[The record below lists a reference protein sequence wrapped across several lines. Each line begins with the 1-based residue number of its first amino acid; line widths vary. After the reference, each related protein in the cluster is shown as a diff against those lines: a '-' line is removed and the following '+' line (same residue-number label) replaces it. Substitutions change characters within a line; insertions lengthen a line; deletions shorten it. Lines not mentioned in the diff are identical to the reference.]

1 MTLPIGFKPSL
12 AIEFSKVKTLP
23 KNLLASPK
31 LDGIRFCVFGGVA
44 YSRSLKLI
52 PNKFIQAYVKEHA
65 SALEGVDGEIIIGSP
80 TAEDC
85 FNVTTSGV
93 MRIEGEPD
101 FRLYVF
107 DVYWENKIY
116 YSRYHHNLLI
126 NVGSFP
132 ARVKLVEHTK
142 VSSLEEIQALEE
154 KYLSLGYEGLMLN
167 NADALYK
174 CGRSGT
180 KNPELIKKKIF
191 TDSEFEIVGY
201 EPKYTNQNEAQTNEL
216 GRTFRSSSKEGKFAL
231 ETLGALI
238 LKTKGNTTFSCGSGF
253 TDDSRD
259 FYWGIRDSLSG
270 QFAKVKHFE
279 IGAYKVPRHPIFIGI
294 RNLIDL

>member
-1 MTLPIGFKPSL
+1 MTLPNNFRPAL
-12 AIEFSKVKTLP
+12 AIEYSKVKTLP

-65 SALEGVDGEIIIGSP
+65 SVLEGVDGEIIIGSP

-101 FRLYVF
+101 FMLYVF
-107 DVYWENKIY
+107 DKYDKDLTYYW
-116 YSRYHHNLLI
+116 RYRNLQKFEQ
-126 NVGSFP
+126 FP
-132 ARVKLVEHTK
+132 DK
-142 VSSLEEIQALEE
+142 VSLVTHTIVSTEEAIQALEQE
-154 KYLSLGYEGLMLN
+154 YLQLGYEGLMLN

-191 TDSEFEIVGY
+191 SDSEFEIVGY

-216 GRTFRSSSKEGKFAL
+216 GRTFRSSSKEGLVAL

-238 LKTKGNTTFSCGSGF
+238 LKTKDGSTFSCGSGF
-253 TDDSRD
+253 TEASRA
-259 FYWGIRDSLSG
+259 FYWGVRESLIG
-270 QFAKVKHFE
+270 QLAKIKHFE
-279 IGAYKVPRHPIFIGI
+279 IGAVDLPRFPTFVAI
-294 RNLIDL
+294 RDRIDM

>member
-1 MTLPIGFKPSL
+1 MTLPTNYRPAL

-52 PNKFIQAYVKEHA
+52 PNKFIQRYVKEHA
-65 SALEGVDGEIIIGSP
+65 FALEGVDGEIIIGSP

-85 FNVTTSGV
+85 FNATTSGV

-101 FRLYVF
+101 FRLYAF
-107 DVYWENKIY
+107 DLYEEGVPYDIR
-116 YSRYHHNLLI
+116 YSCLCELEDKMPER
-126 NVGSFP
+126 
-132 ARVKLVEHTK
+132 LVIVRHTEITDFE
-142 VSSLEEIQALEE
+142 SIQALEE
-154 KYLSLGYEGLMLN
+154 RYLNQGYEGLMLN

-191 TDSEFEIVGY
+191 TDSEFEIIGY

-216 GRTFRSSSKEGKFAL
+216 GRTFRSSSKEGLVAL

-238 LKTKGNTTFSCGSGF
+238 LKTEGGSTFSCGSGF
-253 TDDSRD
+253 TDVSRA
-259 FYWGIRDSLSG
+259 FYWGIRESLPG
-270 QFAKVKHFE
+270 QLAKVKHFE
-279 IGAYKVPRHPIFIGI
+279 IGAKDSVRFPIFLGI
-294 RNLIDL
+294 RDKLDL

>member
-1 MTLPIGFKPSL
+1 MLPSNYKPSL

-52 PNKFIQAYVKEHA
+52 PNKFIQTYVKEHA
-65 SALEGVDGEIIIGSP
+65 DTLEGVDGEIIIGSP

-101 FRLYVF
+101 FRLYAF
-107 DVYWENKIY
+107 DL
-116 YSRYHHNLLI
+116 YSLDKTYKERYKALCERYSVVPRRFI
-126 NVGSFP
+126 FVP
-132 ARVKLVEHTK
+132 HT
-142 VSSLEEIQALEE
+142 EITSQDQIAALENN
-154 KYLSLGYEGLMLN
+154 YLQRGYEGLMLN
-167 NADALYK
+167 NADSLYK

-180 KNPELIKKKIF
+180 KNPELIKKKLF

-201 EPKYTNQNEAQTNEL
+201 EPKYTNQNEAMTNEL
-216 GRTFRSSSKEGKFAL
+216 GRTFRSSSKEGMKAL
-231 ETLGALI
+231 ETLGAII
-238 LKTKGNTTFSCGSGF
+238 LKTDIGVTFNCGSGF
-253 TDDSRD
+253 TDASRA
-259 FYWGIRDSLSG
+259 FYWGIRDTLIG
-270 QFAKVKHFE
+270 QLAKVKHFE
-279 IGAYKVPRHPIFIGI
+279 IGAKDSVRFPTFLGI
-294 RNLIDL
+294 RSKLDL

>member
-1 MTLPIGFKPSL
+1 MLPTNYKPAL

-52 PNKFIQAYVKEHA
+52 PNKFIQVYVKEHA
-65 SALEGVDGEIIIGSP
+65 ASLEGVDGEIIIGSP
-80 TAEDC
+80 TAKDC

-101 FRLYVF
+101 FGLYVF
-107 DVYWENKIY
+107 DRYSSNIVYSER
-116 YSRYHHNLLI
+116 YSKLFDDFKTFPSRVIILSHS
-126 NVGSFP
+126 NVDSQQDI
-132 ARVKLVEHTK
+132 E
-142 VSSLEEIQALEE
+142 ALEQN
-154 KYLSLGYEGLMLN
+154 YLKRGYEGLMLN

-180 KNPELIKKKIF
+180 KNPELIKKKLF

-216 GRTFRSSSKEGKFAL
+216 GRTFRSSSKEGMVAL

-238 LKTKGNTTFSCGSGF
+238 LKTDTGVTFNCGSGF
-253 TDDSRD
+253 TDDSRAY
-259 FYWGIRDSLSG
+259 YWGIRDTLIG
-270 QFAKVKHFE
+270 QLAKVKHFE
-279 IGAYKVPRHPIFIGI
+279 IGAYKVPRHPTFLGI
-294 RNLIDL
+294 RDSIDL

>member
-1 MTLPIGFKPSL
+1 MTLPTNFRPSL
-12 AIEFSKVKTLP
+12 AIEYSKVKTLP

-31 LDGIRFCVFGGVA
+31 LDGIRFCVFSGVA

-65 SALEGVDGEIIIGSP
+65 SVLEGVDGEIIIGSP

-107 DVYWENKIY
+107 DM
-116 YSRYHHNLLI
+116 YSESLNYQQRYDSLFNR
-126 NVGSFP
+126 VFP
-132 ARVKLVEHTK
+132 SKVLVLSHTS
-142 VSSLEEIQALEE
+142 VVRNQEDLDYLEKHYLE
-154 KYLSLGYEGLMLN
+154 LGYEGLMLN

-201 EPKYTNQNEAQTNEL
+201 KPKYTNQNEAQTNEL
-216 GRTFRSSSKEGKFAL
+216 GRTFRSSSKEGKVAL

-238 LKTKGNTTFSCGSGF
+238 LKTKGGSTCDCGSGF
-253 TDDSRD
+253 TDASRQEL
-259 FYWGIRDSLSG
+259 WLIRDTLIG
-270 QFAKVKHFE
+270 KFAKVKHFE
-279 IGAYKVPRHPIFIGI
+279 YGEKDLLRFPIFLGI
-294 RNLIDL
+294 RDKIDM

>member
-1 MTLPIGFKPSL
+1 MLPNNFRPAL

-107 DVYWENKIY
+107 DRY
-116 YSRYHHNLLI
+116 YSSFKYSERYGTLYRSIPLMPFRVKVVNHVT
-126 NVGSFP
+126 VGS
-132 ARVKLVEHTK
+132 
-142 VSSLEEIQALEE
+142 LEDIEALEQFYLE
-154 KYLSLGYEGLMLN
+154 KGYEGLMLN

-216 GRTFRSSSKEGKFAL
+216 GRTFRSTSKEGLVAL

-238 LKTKGNTTFSCGSGF
+238 LKTKGGSTFSCGSGF
-253 TDDSRD
+253 TDASRA
-259 FYWGIRDSLSG
+259 FYWGIRDTLIG

-279 IGAYKVPRHPIFIGI
+279 IGALELPRFPIFLGI
-294 RNLIDL
+294 RDKIDM

>member
-1 MTLPIGFKPSL
+1 MTLPTNFKPML
-12 AIEFSKVKTLP
+12 AQEFSKVKTLP
-23 KNLLASPK
+23 KSLLASPK

-52 PNKFIQAYVKEHA
+52 PNKVIQAYVKKYA
-65 SALEGVDGEIIIGSP
+65 VSLEGVDGEIIIGSP

-107 DVYWENKIY
+107 DKYDKDLTYYW
-116 YSRYHHNLLI
+116 RYRNLQKFEQ
-126 NVGSFP
+126 FP
-132 ARVKLVEHTK
+132 DKVRLVTHTI
-142 VSSLEEIQALEE
+142 VSTEEAIQALEQE
-154 KYLSLGYEGLMLN
+154 YLQLGYEGLMLN

-216 GRTFRSSSKEGKFAL
+216 GRTFRSSSKEGLVAL

-238 LKTKGNTTFSCGSGF
+238 LKTKDGSTFSCGSGF
-253 TDDSRD
+253 TDDSRA
-259 FYWGIRDSLSG
+259 FYWAIRDTLIGQLS
-270 QFAKVKHFE
+270 KVKHFE
-279 IGAYKVPRHPIFIGI
+279 IGAVDLPRFPTFLGI
-294 RNLIDL
+294 RSKLDI

>member
-1 MTLPIGFKPSL
+1 MTLPTNYKPAL

-23 KNLLASPK
+23 KNLLGSPK

-65 SALEGVDGEIIIGSP
+65 SALEGVDGKIIIGSP

-85 FNVTTSGV
+85 FNTTTSGV

-101 FRLYVF
+101 FMLYVF
-107 DVYWENKIY
+107 DKYDKDLTYYW
-116 YSRYHHNLLI
+116 RYMNLKKFECFPERARLVSHLL
-126 NVGSFP
+126 VGTEE
-132 ARVKLVEHTK
+132 AIK
-142 VSSLEEIQALEE
+142 SLEQE
-154 KYLSLGYEGLMLN
+154 YLSYGYEGLMLN

-180 KNPELIKKKIF
+180 KNPELIKKKLF
-191 TDSEFEIVGY
+191 TDSEFEIIGY

-216 GRTFRSSSKEGKFAL
+216 GRTFRSSSKKGMLVL

-238 LKTKGNTTFSCGSGF
+238 LKTDTGVNFNCGSGF
-253 TDDSRD
+253 TDVSRD
-259 FYWGIRDSLSG
+259 FYWGIRDTLIG
-270 QFAKVKHFE
+270 QIAKVKHFE
-279 IGAYKVPRHPIFIGI
+279 IGAYKVPRHPTFLGI
-294 RNLIDL
+294 RDSIDL